1 MLQIAKKQTTLEHAS
16 SDCCQDE
23 VIQHDTLISSWSP
36 RRAGLTSGAAKRK
49 TEMKGLG
56 YSCMWCK
63 NQCKPVYFCSECEQE
78 IDDKED
84 QAHGV
89 HSRCAYLFLK

>member
-23 VIQHDTLISSWSP
+23 VIQHDTLITQ
-36 RRAGLTSGAAKRK
+36 GGIQ
-49 TEMKGLG
+49 MKGLG

-63 NQCKPVYFCSECEQE
+63 NQCKPVYLCSECEQE

-89 HSRCAYLFLK
+89 HSRCAYLFIK